1 MDIDNVQAKLQQLEV
16 AVANHRESMKEI
28 EQLAFGNDAGSQQ
41 AFQSN
46 DVIEERPGVRRPLP
60 KFYSADDTVVDSD
73 TQIKQKVCSA
83 SFGIEEAARSKL
95 DVRNYHAKHDIVIQ
109 SSLSGLYFIN

>member
-46 DVIEERPGVRRPLP
+46 DVIEERPNVRRPLP
-60 KFYSADDTVVDSD
+60 KFYSADETVADSEL
-73 TQIKQKVCSA
+73 QLQVKQKVCSA

-95 DVRNYHAKHDIVIQ
+95 DV
-109 SSLSGLYFIN
+109 